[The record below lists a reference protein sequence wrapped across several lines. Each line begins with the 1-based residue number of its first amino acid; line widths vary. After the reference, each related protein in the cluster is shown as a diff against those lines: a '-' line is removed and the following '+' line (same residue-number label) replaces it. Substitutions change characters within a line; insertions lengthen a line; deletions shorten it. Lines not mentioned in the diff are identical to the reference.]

1 LAVAP
6 LRLVPKTVVTQ
17 LTTTRK
23 KVRQHPAA
31 LRQQVLME
39 CAQLG
44 ASVARVAQ
52 SHGLNANMVHVAPA
66 GASRVGRTEREHA
79 RRAPARTN

>member
-1 LAVAP
+1 MDTVEHAP
-6 LRLVPKTVVTQ
+6 
-17 LTTTRK
+17 RK

-39 CAQLG
+39 SAQPG

-52 SHGLNANMVHVAPA
+52 SHGLNAEA
-66 GASRVGRTEREHA
+66 GKALGRGARPR
-79 RRAPARTN
+79 RRAPYGRLWWR